1 MKYDRWKGKGDP
13 LCTVIRPF
21 VCSWLTSNSGVIY
34 LFFGF
39 HFFCFCFL
47 IFPGPQWFRVG
58 FFDFGRLAKTKT
70 KGKCSARF
78 GRCGRRPIYF
88 SKRRQ
93 SRKCGGVLSF
103 LDTHA
108 RTHCAE
114 SFLLPGPNSF
124 SFPRNLVFFSFQMF
138 VGGVGT
144 GCVDSRNSCLSHEL
158 TYYLI
163 GK

>member
-1 MKYDRWKGKGDP
+1 MVREGRKMKYDRWKGKGDP

-39 HFFCFCFL
+39 QFFYLFFF

-58 FFDFGRLAKTKT
+58 FFDFGRLAKTKTKT

-93 SRKCGGVLSF
+93 SRKCGGVCVVLSWH
-103 LDTHA
+103 T
-108 RTHCAE
+108 RTHTLRRILFAPWPKFIFF
-114 SFLLPGPNSF
+114 SSKF
-124 SFPRNLVFFSFQMF
+124 SFFFFF
-138 VGGVGT
+138 K
-144 GCVDSRNSCLSHEL
+144 CLLEVL
-158 TYYLI
+158 ARVA
-163 GK
+163 